1 MTDLLFRPGYLAR
14 GVLALSVLPVAL
26 GAWAQ
31 TAPAL
36 PSGGLNLRLSHS
48 VGDLAQLAPAS
59 PAVVAPTRALDF
71 IVAVVNAEP
80 ITNQDVRAR
89 LQRLAGRPGPGGP
102 AGAAELARQ
111 ALESLIT
118 ERAQVQLARDSG
130 IRVDEALVDEAVA
143 DVARQNQISV
153 EELRRRLAA
162 EGIGFERY
170 RRDLRDEI
178 LISRLRDREVEARVR
193 VSEQEVDRHLI
204 DQQAAAAKA
213 EPTALHLAQILVAV
227 PENSSAEQE
236 RQLLARAEQLRK
248 QLQEGADFEQLAR
261 RVSDAPDKQGGG
273 SLGLRSPDRYPALFV
288 DASRFLTVGQVSAP
302 LRSGA
307 GFHLLKL
314 LERRTPFDELSSVQ
328 QTRARH
334 ILLRPSPR
342 LSEGA
347 ARARLADFKRRIQ
360 ARQDDFAQ
368 LAKEF
373 SEDGS
378 ARNGGDLGWASPGM
392 FVPEFEQVLDGLKPG
407 EISDPLV
414 SRFGV
419 HLIEVLERREVPLT
433 EKEKRELAR
442 REVRERKAEEALRA
456 WLQDVRGR
464 AYVEYREPPQ

>member
-1 MTDLLFRPGYLAR
+1 
-14 GVLALSVLPVAL
+14 
-26 GAWAQ
+26 
-31 TAPAL
+31 
-36 PSGGLNLRLSHS
+36 
-48 VGDLAQLAPAS
+48 
-59 PAVVAPTRALDF
+59 
-71 IVAVVNAEP
+71 
-80 ITNQDVRAR
+80 
-89 LQRLAGRPGPGGP
+89 
-102 AGAAELARQ
+102 
-111 ALESLIT
+111 
-118 ERAQVQLARDSG
+118 
-130 IRVDEALVDEAVA
+130 
-143 DVARQNQISV
+143 
-153 EELRRRLAA
+153 
-162 EGIGFERY
+162 
-170 RRDLRDEI
+170 
-178 LISRLRDREVEARVR
+178 
-193 VSEQEVDRHLI
+193 
-204 DQQAAAAKA
+204 
-213 EPTALHLAQILVAV
+213 
-227 PENSSAEQE
+227 
-236 RQLLARAEQLRK
+236 
-248 QLQEGADFEQLAR
+248 
-261 RVSDAPDKQGGG
+261 
-273 SLGLRSPDRYPALFV
+273 
-288 DASRFLTVGQVSAP
+288 
-302 LRSGA
+302 
-307 GFHLLKL
+307 LLKL
-314 LERRTPFDELSSVQ
+314 LERRTSFDELSSVQ

-347 ARARLADFKRRIQ
+347 ARTRLADFKRRIQ